1 MWYFLCPRNQRR
13 RRGGPKCAAWGWRSG
28 SKLKPKAQEGRKE
41 GRKGDVKLRG
51 VARKAG
57 TGRPIRLSVEADTE
71 FHARHP

>member
-1 MWYFLCPRNQRR
+1 MWYFLRPRNQRR
-13 RRGGPKCAAWGWRSG
+13 RHGGPRFAAWGWRSG
-28 SKLKPKAQEGRKE
+28 SKLKPKAQE

-71 FHARHP
+71 FYARHP